1 MLQSLVKG
9 GLITVLKNEKMKKLV
24 LMFAVIAGL
33 SMASCGGKCEK
44 AASGNDSIKADTTL
58 VADSVAVDSVA
69 TDSVAKK

>member
-1 MLQSLVKG
+1 
-9 GLITVLKNEKMKKLV
+9 MKKLV

-44 AASGNDSIKADTTL
+44 AASDNDSIKTDTTL